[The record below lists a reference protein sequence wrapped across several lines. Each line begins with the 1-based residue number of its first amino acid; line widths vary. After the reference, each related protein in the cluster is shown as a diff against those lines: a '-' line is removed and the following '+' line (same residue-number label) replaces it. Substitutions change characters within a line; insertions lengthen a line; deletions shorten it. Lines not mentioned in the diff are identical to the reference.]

1 MSSEYDDG
9 LECRGSACTPQ
20 QSSFLNNLEWRR
32 AVKHFGDKPVNT
44 VPIIKA
50 ITNAPSSF
58 GLQPYK
64 VIAIRNSE
72 LKAAIRPVA
81 YDQAQVTECDTLF
94 VFCARNDLTERAE
107 EYLQKTGAEMIREML
122 TGFIS
127 YIPDKAAWSA
137 RQAYIALGFG
147 LAACAELK
155 IPSCPMEGFTASEVH
170 RILGLSDNLV
180 PTVMLAV
187 GSAAENDSVSVAI
200 PRFRFDQSDLIDERV

>member
-1 MSSEYDDG
+1 MEDG
-9 LECRGSACTPQ
+9 LECRGSPTQ
-20 QSSFLNNLEWRR
+20 KNTSSFLSNLEWRR
-32 AVKHFGDKPVNT
+32 AVKHFGNKPVDT
-44 VPIIKA
+44 QPIIRA

-64 VIAIRNSE
+64 VIAVRNTE
-72 LKAAIRPVA
+72 LKKQLRGVS

-94 VFCARNDLTERAE
+94 VFCARNDLSERAE

-147 LAACAELK
+147 LAACAELQ

-170 RILGLSDNLV
+170 RILGLGDTLV
-180 PTVMLAV
+180 PCVMLAV
-187 GSAAENDSVSVAI
+187 GSATENDGTF
-200 PRFRFDQSDLIDERV
+200 PRFRFEESDLIDERN